1 MLDRKKNSP
10 NSTMKQHHY
19 HPPAP
24 TNSEVMRRPL
34 KYVTVYPPF
43 LSNLQCRNNSSANLR
58 VAYLNLHLSIRV
70 VDDLVTINSLKT
82 QVSNDSEWMNEV
94 ATFVVV
100 RSEWLWMT
108 CLFILFRERLIHL
121 LAVRPYKKP
130 ELIIRITRGEWVSP
144 IKE

>member
-1 MLDRKKNSP
+1 
-10 NSTMKQHHY
+10 MKQHHY

-82 QVSNDSEWMNEV
+82 HVSNDSE
-94 ATFVVV
+94 
-100 RSEWLWMT
+100 
-108 CLFILFRERLIHL
+108 
-121 LAVRPYKKP
+121 
-130 ELIIRITRGEWVSP
+130 
-144 IKE
+144 